1 MIKRAMLT
9 VIIFIL
15 PFALAFQNAAVAA
28 EEVTLNPED
37 DVSLTNRFPNQ
48 TSSSNVILRVSYT
61 TGNQGQYISFFNF
74 DLSEIP
80 TLAKIDSADLVL
92 TQRPDTDNL
101 NVPFTAMLITDN
113 WKQQTITWN
122 TKPDTDGNKFPIA
135 IENFMLG
142 ATEYTRFDLTKLVQE
157 WVKNKDTTYGF
168 QLEGPKNMGYVK
180 KYHSSRGDIL
190 PRLVVEYSV
199 LAGIVGEHGMIQK
212 EAVLPP
218 DDTGDKVEGAATG
231 TEDVAEEIIVEDTD
245 ADPEVNALESN
256 FAEVLTPT
264 NIKIAA
270 GAVFL
275 LILIK
280 ILLSKRS

>member
-1 MIKRAMLT
+1 MLT